1 MIPLI
6 FSIGN
11 NEKPNKPP
19 NCSTNKDD
27 EASNLYLE
35 DTCNLG
41 YTEEEF
47 IKEFQDEDQDEQCNY
62 ENDPR

>member
-1 MIPLI
+1 MKALW

-11 NEKPNKPP
+11 NEKPNKPL
-19 NCSTNKDD
+19 SHLANKD
-27 EASNLYLE
+27 EETSNLYLE

-47 IKEFQDEDQDEQCNY
+47 IKEFQDEDQDEQRNY